1 MSASS
6 LHLLGLALA
15 TASFAPLGGVAL
27 VGCGRRATHADCQ
40 LIVDRSVELQSQDVN
55 ETDPKVLQERVRRI
69 RAALEDQIKECESR
83 RVTDRTMA
91 CVQAAKSNTE
101 LETCLR

>member
-6 LHLLGLALA
+6 VHLLGLALA
-15 TASFAPLGGVAL
+15 TAFTPLGG

-55 ETDPKVLQERVRRI
+55 ESDPKVLQERVRRI

>member
-15 TASFAPLGGVAL
+15 TASFSPLAA
-27 VGCGRRATHADCQ
+27 GCGRRATQADCQ

-55 ETDPKVLQERVRRI
+55 ESDPKVLQERVRRI

>member
-1 MSASS
+1 MTSASS

-15 TASFAPLGGVAL
+15 TASFPGMGS
-27 VGCGRRATHADCQ
+27 VGCGRRATQADCQ
-40 LIVDRSVELQSQDVN
+40 LVVDRSVELQSQEVN
-55 ETDPKVLQERVRRI
+55 ESDPKVLQERVRRI

-83 RVTDRTMA
+83 RVTERTMA
-91 CVQAAKSNTE
+91 CVQAAKSNQE